1 MILCVGGT
9 KTFLIRGDFSKIW
22 KEKMVPAMRIQGIK
36 LPEPQKRVVMLGEV
50 RDCVCVYLVSKVNGL
65 L

>member
-1 MILCVGGT
+1 
-9 KTFLIRGDFSKIW
+9 
-22 KEKMVPAMRIQGIK
+22 MVLAMRIQGIK

-50 RDCVCVYLVSKVNGL
+50 RDCVCVYLVSKENGL